1 MGNVIARIPLTGG
14 PKGGKTTIKEEI
26 KRMLEEEYGYKVF
39 LVQETATEIIKS
51 GFIPTAKPKDGNKK
65 EMDQF
70 ERTNIAFQQMILD
83 LQIAKE
89 KAFELA
95 AQAEEKDV
103 VIIYDRGIMD
113 NKGYLIKNLGEKG
126 RITFEMMIDR
136 YHLTEEEIM
145 NRYDAV
151 ISLGSSVRITK
162 FDDQSIDNTTKRIES
177 GEEEAIEVDNNVD
190 SVWKSHQKYIRIEA
204 AENFEEKVNTV
215 LNTIRNIIENKKG
228 QKLTKKINQEKSR

>member
-1 MGNVIARIPLTGG
+1 
-14 PKGGKTTIKEEI
+14 
-26 KRMLEEEYGYKVF
+26 MLEEEYGYKVF

-51 GFIPTAKPKDGNKK
+51 GFIPTGKPKDGNKK

-70 ERTNIAFQQMILD
+70 ERTNITFQQMILD

-103 VIIYDRGIMD
+103 VIIYDRGVMD

-126 RITFEMMIDR
+126 RITFGMMIER
-136 YHLTEEEIM
+136 YCLTEEEIM

-190 SVWKSHQKYIRIEA
+190 SVWKSHQNYIRIEA
-204 AENFEEKVNTV
+204 VENFEEKVNTV